1 MSTAIKVNFSKE
13 VNDLVYERMSTLVKE
28 KKRKVTISE
37 ALESLLKDAYL
48 RKSECTAKT
57 VNIGCSPTKA

>member
-13 VNDLVYERMSTLVKE
+13 VDDLVYSRLSEMVKE

-37 ALESLLKDAYL
+37 ALEALLKDAYL
-48 RKSECTAKT
+48 RKEKET
-57 VNIGCSPTKA
+57 N